1 MSYELRFSCELRRVT
16 VQCTGYELLLHVGY
30 ELLSIT
36 WVDVIIILSTKL
48 GTPWFMLNTDNL
60 RMLENLATLPNI
72 LDNTSYFLDK
82 FRKMEAFTESS
93 STKLDAL

>member
-1 MSYELRFSCELRRVT
+1 
-16 VQCTGYELLLHVGY
+16 
-30 ELLSIT
+30 
-36 WVDVIIILSTKL
+36 
-48 GTPWFMLNTDNL
+48 MLNIDNL
-60 RMLENLATLPNI
+60 RMLENLAKLPNI